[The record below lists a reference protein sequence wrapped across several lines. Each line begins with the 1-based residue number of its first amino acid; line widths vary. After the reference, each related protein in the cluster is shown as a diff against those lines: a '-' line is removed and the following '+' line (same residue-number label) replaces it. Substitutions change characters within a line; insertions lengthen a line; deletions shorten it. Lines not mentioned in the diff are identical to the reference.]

1 MLVGIWERRDAKY
14 KPHLMFGLKHD
25 LVNDE
30 RLLRGEVLAILAA
43 IKSRM
48 ESVVLVLQKHVI
60 VPVRRIILLMKTL
73 C

>member
-14 KPHLMFGLKHD
+14 KPHLMFGLRHD

-30 RLLRGEVLAILAA
+30 RLLRVEVLAILAA

-48 ESVVLVLQKHVI
+48 ESVVLQKHVI
-60 VPVRRIILLMKTL
+60 VPVRHIILLMKTL